1 MCYCVSVCTS
11 VCVRVCVCMHVLTD
25 QVFHVLGAAGEE
37 EGRQRASAE
46 AGEGRAHHRGN
57 PAQGEWYLS
66 VFSTQ
71 HRNPQQ
77 QDITWSPGNSDH

>member
-1 MCYCVSVCTS
+1 MYICVLLCECVCTS

-57 PAQGEWYLS
+57 PAQGE
-66 VFSTQ
+66 
-71 HRNPQQ
+71 
-77 QDITWSPGNSDH
+77 